1 LTIRFLNI
9 KLSKGRS
16 RLFAGL
22 LIAVAIGLICSLLS
36 YFQLF
41 HNLSEQTGDLLYR
54 GQNSDRLTDS
64 AGKIVVVA
72 IDDSSLAEL
81 GRFSSWPRSFHTRL
95 INILSE
101 SGARIIAFDILFSE
115 PSPDD
120 EELAEAIRKS
130 GNVILARADITG
142 PGQVNGGENNRPL
155 PDLEESALATGH
167 AFMVPDDDGVV
178 RKLPVILPRGDQYEP
193 SLALTAVAKYLRRPQ
208 VFDSPP
214 DEKLL
219 TMAGREIPLQSHAM
233 LINYLDDP
241 SSARFEK
248 VSYADVLRG
257 TVSPATFQDK
267 IVIIGVTALGFGD
280 SYWTPMGQ
288 ALSGVE
294 IHAQAMNT
302 ILSGSFIRS
311 APPSITYASI
321 LLLAIICG
329 LVALRSR
336 VIWSAL
342 GAVSLGA
349 IYFLTAFYYFGHGLL
364 LNVFYPPLSLA
375 AVFLGVNIFNVA
387 SERTEKREITN
398 TFGRY
403 VSPSVAANIL
413 KTVNEGSLKLG
424 GKEYPVTVLFA
435 DVRNFTGFCEK
446 NAPQVVV
453 STLNRYL
460 SVIIGAVFE
469 FDGMVNKFGGD
480 SIMAVWNAPVD
491 CPEHA
496 LFATRAAIKAQQEI
510 SILRSKSPHLPKME
524 FGIGVNTGT
533 AIAGNMG
540 SLDRL
545 EYSVIGDTVNTT
557 ARLTAVVPGGK
568 VWIGA
573 ETFEQVKHQFEVLPL
588 EPLALKGKG
597 EMIQAYEV
605 SYTIPSASGELSSVS
620 IKP

>member
-1 LTIRFLNI
+1 LTIKLLNI
-9 KLSKGRS
+9 ELSKARR

-22 LIAVAIGLICSLLS
+22 SIAVAIGLICSLLG

-41 HNLSEQTGDLLYR
+41 HNLSEQSGDLLYR
-54 GQNSDRLTDS
+54 GHNSRGLADS
-64 AGKIVVVA
+64 AGKIVIVA

-81 GRFSSWPRSFHTRL
+81 GRISSWPRSLHARL
-95 INILSE
+95 INILSA

-142 PGQVNGGENNRPL
+142 PGQVGGGENARPL
-155 PDLEESALATGH
+155 PELEESALATGH

-178 RKLPVILPRGDQYEP
+178 RKLPVILPQGDQYEP

-214 DEKLL
+214 DEEHL
-219 TMAGREIPLQSHAM
+219 TMAGREIPLQSYRM
-233 LINYLDDP
+233 LINYLDNP
-241 SSARFEK
+241 SSAGFEK

-257 TVSPATFQDK
+257 AVSPAAFKDK

-280 SYWTPMGQ
+280 TYWTPVGQ

-302 ILSGSFIRS
+302 ILSGNFIRS
-311 APPSITYASI
+311 APPLITYASI
-321 LLLAIICG
+321 LLLAVICG
-329 LVALRSR
+329 VIALRSR

-342 GAVSLGA
+342 GAVFLGA

-364 LNVFYPPLSLA
+364 LNLFYPPLSLA

-387 SERTEKREITN
+387 SERIEKREITK

-403 VSPSVAANIL
+403 VSPSVAASIL

-424 GKEYPVTVLFA
+424 GEEYPVTVLFA
-435 DVRNFTGFCEK
+435 DIRNFTGFCEK
-446 NAPQVVV
+446 NIPQVVV
-453 STLNRYL
+453 STLNHYL
-460 SVIIGAVFE
+460 SVIIGAIFE

-480 SIMAVWNAPVD
+480 SVMAVWNAPVD

-510 SILRSKSPHLPKME
+510 STLQSKLPHLPKIE

-533 AIAGNMG
+533 AIVGNMG
-540 SLDRL
+540 SMDRL

-573 ETFEQVKHQFEVLPL
+573 ETFEYVKHQFDVLPL
-588 EPLALKGKG
+588 EPLWLKGKG
-597 EMIQAYEV
+597 GMIQAYEV
-605 SYTIPSASGELSSVS
+605 SYIMPSASGELSPVS